1 MTEKLFEQDAYL
13 KECEAKVVKVEAA
26 PAGARVWLNRT
37 IFFGFAGGQQSDSG
51 TLNGKQV
58 LDVAVDGADIVHVL
72 EDNHGLVAGQAV
84 HCVLDWLKRYKIMR
98 VHSATHLVSVFVD
111 ETLHNPEYFGS
122 NVSVDKGRLD
132 LLWQENVKPLL
143 PDWEAKANA
152 VVLAGKPIRVF
163 RDPANPARFVWE
175 CQGLKPMECCGTHV
189 RSSAEVGTIR
199 LKREGKG
206 KGKERVEV
214 LLEA

>member
-13 KECEAKVVKVEAA
+13 KECDAKVVKVE
-26 PAGARVWLNRT
+26 GNRVWLDRT
-37 IFFGFAGGQQSDSG
+37 VFFGFAGGQQSDSG
-51 TLNGKQV
+51 TLNGKPV
-58 LDVAVDGADIVHVL
+58 LAVAVEGEDIVHTL
-72 EDNHGLVAGQAV
+72 DEGHGLQVGMEAR
-84 HCVLDWLKRYKIMR
+84 CVLDWAKRYKIMR
-98 VHSATHLVSVFVD
+98 VHSATRLVSVFVD

-143 PDWEAKANA
+143 PDWEAQANA
-152 VVLAGKPIRVF
+152 VVQAGKPIRVF
-163 RDPANPARFVWE
+163 RDPASPARFVWE

-189 RSSAEVGTIR
+189 RSSAEVGVLR

-214 LLEA
+214 LLET